1 MSNQLKYNKAAA
13 DKVITA
19 LEEAIKA
26 IGTTSIPE
34 LEKAAGSA
42 DNLELAKVGSIAD
55 ALSAAQTT
63 ETRLEAFKRKVKSY
77 GEAVQQFDLD
87 AASLLN
93 SILDGAYDGYAFD
106 ENGNLI
112 YGADGDPEIS
122 MPWHSEGGDPD
133 LNDAKDAINSLADAA
148 NSGYDAAGNSTD
160 PNVAS
165 ALADAEDQI
174 EAQIN
179 SGKILTDADKDK
191 IFAEACAVGCIQIAD
206 DYGKKAALK
215 FAETDTK
222 IAYASMLA
230 SNPGT
235 DQTVRKNAD
244 NYLESQTG
252 KKADFNLNMVC
263 TRYVSN
269 IYKHTQLGQWIG
281 QLTKP
286 DAVEQRTTAF
296 YSALAGGDSREYGN
310 VTNGDRPNEYV
321 KAVISLGN
329 KKEPIK
335 IKLSGDDEYITIYD
349 SSKHSFTT
357 NEQVDIMKK
366 AGVMKPLDVVFFGKD
381 SYDANGKTIKS
392 TSPSYNPD
400 VNQSHV
406 AAMDSGTTYSGMGQ
420 DTTAGKSNVQKGK
433 ELDPENKYGVD
444 VVLMNHDDGAVQSV
458 IGQFG
463 R

>member
-19 LEEAIKA
+19 LEKAIKA

-77 GEAVQQFDLD
+77 GEAAQQFDLD
-87 AASLLN
+87 AANLLN

-122 MPWHSEGGDPD
+122 MPWYSGGDDPD

-148 NSGYDAAGNSTD
+148 NSGYGAAGNSSD

-165 ALADAEDQI
+165 ALSNA

-179 SGKILTDADKDK
+179 AQESNGKKLTDAEKDK

-215 FAETDTK
+215 FTETDTK
-222 IAYASMLA
+222 ITYASMLA
-230 SNPGT
+230 YNPGT
-235 DQTVRKNAD
+235 DETLRGIAKNYA
-244 NYLESQTG
+244 ETQSGG
-252 KKADFNLNMVC
+252 KVKPDPNMWC
-263 TRYVSN
+263 TSYVYN
-269 IYKHTQLGQWIG
+269 IYKETSLGQQIID
-281 QLTKP
+281 LNIEAAKR
-286 DAVEQRTTAF
+286 RTTAF

-310 VTNGDRPNEYV
+310 ITDGDRPNEYV

-329 KKEPIK
+329 SKEPIK
-335 IKLSGDDEYITIYD
+335 IKLSGDNEYITIYD

-381 SYDANGKTIKS
+381 NYDVDGKTIKS

-406 AAMDSGTTYSGMGQ
+406 ATMDSGTTYSGMGK
-420 DTTAGKSNVQKGK
+420 DVTAGESNVQKGK
-433 ELDPENKYGVD
+433 ELDPKNKYGVD
-444 VVLMNHDDGAVQSV
+444 VILMNHDDGAVQSA

>member
-19 LEEAIKA
+19 LEKAIKA

-87 AASLLN
+87 AANLLN

-122 MPWHSEGGDPD
+122 MPLHSEGGDPD

-148 NSGYDAAGNSTD
+148 NSGYGAAGNSSD
-160 PNVAS
+160 PNVAN
-165 ALADAEDQI
+165 ALADAADQI
-174 EAQIN
+174 RAQEN
-179 SGKILTDADKDK
+179 SGKILTNADKDK

-215 FAETDTK
+215 FTETDTK
-222 IAYASMLA
+222 IANASMLA
-230 SNPGT
+230 YNPGT
-235 DQTVRKNAD
+235 GKTIRGIAND
-244 NYLESQTG
+244 YLFAQTG
-252 KKADFNLNMVC
+252 ERAQLDNNMVC
-263 TRYVSN
+263 TPYVYN
-269 IYKHTQLGQWIG
+269 IYRNSSLGQ
-281 QLTKP
+281 QLRDLNS
-286 DAVEQRTTAF
+286 DAALRRTTAF

-310 VTNGDRPNEYV
+310 VTNGDCPNEYV

-329 KKEPIK
+329 SKEPIK
-335 IKLSGDDEYITIYD
+335 IKLSGDAEYITIYD

-381 SYDANGKTIKS
+381 NYDENGKTIKS

-433 ELDPENKYGVD
+433 ELDPKNKYGVD
-444 VVLMNHDDGAVQSV
+444 VVLMNHDDGAVQSA